1 LIHLDKS
8 NKLSIDKDSYR
19 SFKDFIDS
27 LKSNLDSKL
36 LTPIVDKNYNKIT
49 DINKLFINEKSNELK
64 NINIKKIKKEK
75 INYSNSSI
83 NLINK
88 EEYKNMEYGIRLH
101 EELETF
107 DLNSDIVKR
116 FISHEETK
124 NIEKANIYHE
134 YEFIYNGSIGI
145 IDLMLEYENE
155 INIIDFKTEEIDKK
169 EYISQVKNYMEYIK
183 SITNKEVKGYLYS
196 ILNDKIKQVI

>member
-27 LKSNLDSKL
+27 LEKNLDSKL
-36 LTPIVDKNYNKIT
+36 LTPNVDKNYNKIT
-49 DINKLFINEKSNELK
+49 DINKLFINEKSNEIK
-64 NINIKKIKKEK
+64 SINIEKIRKEK

-83 NLINK
+83 NLISK
-88 EEYKNMEYGIRLH
+88 EDYKNMEYGIKLH
-101 EELETF
+101 EELEIF

-116 FISHEETK
+116 FISHEEIK

-134 YEFIYNGSIGI
+134 YEFIYNDSIGI
-145 IDLMLEYENE
+145 IDLMLEYDNE
-155 INIIDFKTEEIDKK
+155 IKIIDFKTEKIDKK
-169 EYISQVKNYMEYIK
+169 EYISQVKNYMEYIRN
-183 SITNKEVKGYLYS
+183 ITNKEVKGYLYS
-196 ILNDKIKQVI
+196 ILNDKIKEVI